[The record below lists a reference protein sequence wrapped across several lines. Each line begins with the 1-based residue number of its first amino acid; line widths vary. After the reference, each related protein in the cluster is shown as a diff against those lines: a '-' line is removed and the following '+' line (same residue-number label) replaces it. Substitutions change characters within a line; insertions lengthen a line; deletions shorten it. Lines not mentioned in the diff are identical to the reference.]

1 MRKKSDPKFTRSM
14 MMLIPLTTEFGRRGG
29 NVKAVLARNKLPLE
43 ALTNPAMLID
53 AAACYAAIEDMAE
66 SLGDR
71 YFAAR
76 VAEEAARKGTPS
88 LRTAAR
94 HAKTLGGF
102 LSRVVMEVAAQ
113 ANNVRYVLSTTAES
127 AGLQVNRMVK
137 VPGPTTQA
145 DAIGVTLY
153 VTLFK
158 LGLGPTFDPNR
169 ILVNV
174 PNTSGI
180 PKGLLPKKALLR
192 SEINGLRISFPPQ
205 WLWAPFALDWDM
217 PETPRGEFGPAGAAE
232 ATFSYFRNV
241 LKDNIGHHDLPLN
254 RFAAICGLH
263 PRHLQRILAT
273 QGTSYRQMKDE
284 VRRSITEDLLANS
297 SIPIAQIAQRVGLS
311 GPSALDRAF
320 KQWTGKTPTS
330 FRVKS
335 TEKAKEK
342 SAVSSASIST
352 PDPRPP
358 SVGRRSRGK
367 SRKS

>member
-1 MRKKSDPKFTRSM
+1 MRKKSDPKFTRSLFT
-14 MMLIPLTTEFGRRGG
+14 LIPLATEFGRRGG
-29 NVKAVLARNKLPLE
+29 NTKALLARNKLPLE
-43 ALTNPAMLID
+43 ALANPAMLID

-94 HAKTLGGF
+94 HAKTLGEF

-113 ANNVRYVLSTTAES
+113 VNNVRYVLSTTAQY
-127 AGLQVNRMVK
+127 AVLQINRIE
-137 VPGPTTQA
+137 VPGPTTQV
-145 DAIGVTLY
+145 DAIGVVLY

-169 ILVNV
+169 IFVNV
-174 PNTSGI
+174 PTTAGI
-180 PKGLLPKKALLR
+180 PKGLLPKQALR
-192 SEINGLRISFPPQ
+192 TSEINGLRITFPPE

-217 PETPRGEFGPAGAAE
+217 AETPRGEFGPTGAAE
-232 ATFSYFRNV
+232 ATLSYFRNV
-241 LKDNIGHHDLPLN
+241 LKVNIGHHDLTLN

-263 PRHLQRILAT
+263 PRHLQRILVT
-273 QGTSYRQMKDE
+273 HGTCYRQMKDE

-330 FRVKS
+330 VRIQS
-335 TEKAKEK
+335 TEKAKDT
-342 SAVSSASIST
+342 STVSSASIST
-352 PDPRPP
+352 PGPRPP
-358 SVGRRSRGK
+358 SIGRRTRGK
-367 SRKS
+367 LSR